1 MTNSYVFYRGL
12 KTQLVPVLASILEAN
27 QEKCWG
33 FVQFFAATTDILHR
47 ITVHIFSLQQ
57 ATAHSIYIHF
67 HNTYVGSDFWS
78 LLYSNYCWSTPCNF
92 IQMWHN
98 TFLGC
103 WLYMDI
109 LVLFVNTDAIWV

>member
-1 MTNSYVFYRGL
+1 MTNSYVFHRGL

-67 HNTYVGSDFWS
+67 HNTYVGSDLF
-78 LLYSNYCWSTPCNF
+78 ST
-92 IQMWHN
+92 
-98 TFLGC
+98 TTTAE
-103 WLYMDI
+103 
-109 LVLFVNTDAIWV
+109 VLHATSFKCGTIHF

>member
-1 MTNSYVFYRGL
+1 MFFHRGL

-67 HNTYVGSDFWS
+67 HNTYVGSSRRDLWS
-78 LLYSNYCWSTPCNF
+78 LLYSN
-92 IQMWHN
+92 
-98 TFLGC
+98 
-103 WLYMDI
+103 
-109 LVLFVNTDAIWV
+109 